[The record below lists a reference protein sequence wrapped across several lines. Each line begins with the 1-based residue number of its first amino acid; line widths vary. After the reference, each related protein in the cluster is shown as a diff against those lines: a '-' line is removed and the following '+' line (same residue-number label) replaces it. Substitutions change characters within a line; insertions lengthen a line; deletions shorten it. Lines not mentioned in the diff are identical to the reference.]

1 MLANGVTDK
10 GEACP
15 FMENDPN
22 SDSSWFIARTPA
34 RAHAT
39 PRAQSVRVDNGS
51 TLLNGR
57 KDGRTRTD
65 PKEGRK

>member
-1 MLANGVTDK
+1 MLANGVTEK

-22 SDSSWFIARTPA
+22 SDSSWFIA

-57 KDGRTRTD
+57 KDGRARTD